1 MTKKVVVLGGGY
13 AGVLTAKHIE
23 KQAKKKKIKD
33 LEITLIDKNPYH
45 TMLTELHEV
54 AANRVEEDSI
64 KMNLKKIFEGRNVNV
79 VLDEIT
85 SIDKENN
92 KLVGKTT
99 EYNYDYLVL
108 GSGSKPAF
116 FGVQGAEENS
126 FTLWSFDDAVRLRE
140 HTYKMF
146 RLAEAE
152 TDAKKRQQLLTFVVV
167 GGGFSGVEMMGELA
181 EWVPTLC
188 HEYNIDR
195 SEVTLKLVD
204 MMPRILNAIPEKL
217 ATKAT
222 RYMEKHGVEVLTQTG
237 VAEIK
242 EDAIVYKQ
250 GEKAITVGTSTV
262 IWTAG
267 IEGSS
272 VIKDGEMGSE
282 TSRGN
287 RVATDDFLQSL
298 EHNNIYV
305 VGDNLDY
312 KPEGHERPVP
322 QMVENCEHSA
332 HTAAHNIMVD
342 LTGKGEKEAYKP
354 AFHGAMV
361 CVGGRW
367 GTAHVGLP
375 GHFFALPSFFAMLS
389 KHFINI
395 IYFIQVLGWNKIWS
409 YIDHE
414 FFKVKHNRSFVGGLL
429 ANNQPT
435 FWSVLLRLWVGI
447 TFFMEGIVKL
457 EKIFLDF
464 NSIFLFTIA
473 EDKLPDGVTSASAA
487 WGDEVVEVVHHL
499 PEFIYTFAEF
509 SFEGSKALPV
519 PAFMATIV
527 DWSMNTM
534 IAPIAPYFQAFMVI
548 AEVII
553 GLMLIAGLFTSL
565 AALASVMLSV
575 MIYMSGMANKEIIW
589 LFVGSLGLVSIGGT
603 GHVLSFD
610 YYVLPW
616 LKKQWKKLKFVKKWY
631 IYND

>member
-1 MTKKVVVLGGGY
+1 MLGGGY

-23 KQAKKKKIKD
+23 KQAKKKKITD
-33 LEITLIDKNPYH
+33 LEVTLIDKNPYH

-54 AANRVEEDSI
+54 AANRVDEDSI
-64 KMNLKKIFEGRNVNV
+64 KMNLKKIFAGRNVNIV
-79 VLDEIT
+79 CDEIS

-92 KLVGKTT
+92 KLVGKDKN
-99 EYNYDYLVL
+99 YDYDYLVL

-116 FGVQGAEENS
+116 FGVKGAEDFS
-126 FTLWSFDDAVRLRE
+126 FTLWSFDDAINLRE
-140 HTYKMF
+140 HTLKMF
-146 RLAEAE
+146 RMAEAE
-152 TDAKKRQQLLTFVVV
+152 LDSEKRKQCLTFVVV

-188 HEYNIDR
+188 HDYHISQD
-195 SEVTLKLVD
+195 EVTLKLVD

-217 ATKAT
+217 ATKASN
-222 RYMEKHGVEVLTQTG
+222 YMQKHGVEVLVETG
-237 VAEIK
+237 VAEIQ
-242 EDAIVYKQ
+242 ENAIVYKQ
-250 GEKAITVGTSTV
+250 GDKEINVPTNTV

-272 VIKDGEMGSE
+272 VIKEGEMGSA

-287 RVATDDFLQSL
+287 RVATNDYLQS
-298 EHNNIYV
+298 NDYSNIYV

-332 HTAAHNIMVD
+332 KTAARNIMVD
-342 LTGKGEKEAYKP
+342 IMGNGEKETYKP

-375 GHFFALPSFFAMLS
+375 GKFFGLPSFFAMIS
-389 KHFINI
+389 KHLINI
-395 IYFIQVLGWNKIWS
+395 VYFIQVLGWNKIWN

-414 FFKVKHNRSFVGGLL
+414 FFKIKHNRSFVGGLL
-429 ANNQPT
+429 SNNQPT
-435 FWSVLLRLWVGI
+435 FWSVALRLWVGI

-457 EKIFLDF
+457 ERVFENF
-464 NSIFLFTIA
+464 NNIFLFTLSP
-473 EDKLPDGVTSASAA
+473 DKLPDGVTQASA
-487 WGDEVVEVVHHL
+487 EVTQHL
-499 PEFIYTFAEF
+499 PQFIYTFAEYT
-509 SFEGSKALPV
+509 FEGAKALPV
-519 PAFMATIV
+519 PHFLENIV
-527 DWSMNTM
+527 NWSMNTM
-534 IAPIAPYFQAFMVI
+534 IAPIAPYFQFIMVA
-548 AEVII
+548 AEIVI
-553 GLMLIAGLFTSL
+553 GLCLIAGLFTSF
-565 AALASVMLSV
+565 AAIASCALSV

-589 LFVGSLGLVSIGGT
+589 LLTASLALISIGGT
-603 GHVLSFD
+603 GHVLSMD

-616 LKKQWKKLKFVKKWY
+616 LKRKWNSFKFVKKWY

>member
-1 MTKKVVVLGGGY
+1 MAKKVLVLGGGY

-23 KQAKKKKIKD
+23 KQVKKKKLSD
-33 LEITLIDKNPYH
+33 VEITLIDKNPYH

-64 KMNLKKIFEGRNVNV
+64 KMNLKKIFAGRNVNV
-79 VLDEIT
+79 VLDEVT
-85 SIDKENN
+85 TIDKANN
-92 KLVGKTT
+92 KVVGKNAN
-99 EYNYDYLVL
+99 YDYDYLVL
-108 GSGSKPAF
+108 GTGSKPAF
-116 FGVQGAEENS
+116 FGVKGAEEHS
-126 FTLWSFDDAVRLRE
+126 FTLWSFDDAVRLKE
-140 HTYKMF
+140 HTLKMF

-152 TDAKKRQQLLTFVVV
+152 TDAQKRKQYLTFVVV

-188 HEYNIDR
+188 HEYHIDK
-195 SEVTLKLVD
+195 EDVTLKLVD

-222 RYMEKHGVEVLTQTG
+222 NYMEKQGVEVLCQTG
-237 VAEIK
+237 VSEIF
-242 EDAIVYKQ
+242 EDAITYKQ
-250 GEKAITVGTSTV
+250 GEKEIKMPTSTV

-267 IEGSS
+267 IEGSQ
-272 VIKDGEMGSE
+272 VVKDDNLGSE
-282 TSRGN
+282 SSRGN
-287 RVATDDFLQSL
+287 RVATNDYLQSL
-298 EHNNIYV
+298 ENDNIYV

-332 HTAAHNIMVD
+332 HTASHNIMVD
-342 LTGKGEKEAYKP
+342 LMGKGEKEAYNPK
-354 AFHGAMV
+354 FHGAMV

-367 GTAHVGLP
+367 GTAHVGMP
-375 GHFFALPSFFAMLS
+375 GKFFALPSFFAMLS

-395 IYFIQVLGWNKIWS
+395 IYFIQVLGWNKIWN

-435 FWSVLLRLWVGI
+435 FWSTLLRLWIGL
-447 TFFMEGIVKL
+447 TWFMEGIVKF
-457 EKIFLDF
+457 EKITQ
-464 NSIFLFTIA
+464 NYNNIFLFSLPENA
-473 EDKLPDGVTSASAA
+473 LPDGVTAAS
-487 WGDEVVEVVHHL
+487 VEVVHNL
-499 PEFIYTFAEF
+499 PQIVYTFAEY
-509 SFEGSKALPV
+509 SFEGAKALPV
-519 PAFMATIV
+519 PEFMTNIMN
-527 DWSMNTM
+527 WSMGVF
-534 IAPIAPYFQAFMVI
+534 IAPVAPHFQALMVT
-548 AEVII
+548 AELVI
-553 GLMLIAGLFTSL
+553 GLCLIGGLFTSL
-565 AALASVMLSV
+565 ASLAGFVLSI

-589 LFVGSLGLVSIGGT
+589 LGAGCLALVSIGGT
-603 GHVLSFD
+603 GHVLSLD

>member
-1 MTKKVVVLGGGY
+1 MAKNVVVLGGGY

-23 KQAKKKKIKD
+23 KQAKKKKIDVNIK
-33 LEITLIDKNPYH
+33 LIDKNPYH

-64 KMNLKKIFEGRNVNV
+64 KMNLKKIFEGRKVDV
-79 VLDEIT
+79 VIDEIT
-85 SIDKENN
+85 SIDKEGN
-92 KLVGKTT
+92 KLVGNAG
-99 EYNYDYLVL
+99 EYSYDYLVL
-108 GSGSKPAF
+108 GSGSKPTF
-116 FGVQGAEENS
+116 FGTKGAEENS
-126 FTLWSFDDAVRLRE
+126 FTLWSFDDAVRLKE
-140 HTYKMF
+140 HTLKMF

-152 TDAKKRQQLLTFVVV
+152 TNKAKRAQYLTFVVV

-188 HEYNIDR
+188 HEYHIDKD
-195 SEVTLKLVD
+195 EVTLKLVD

-217 ATKAT
+217 ATKASN
-222 RYMEKHGVEVLTQTG
+222 YMTKHGVEVLTQTG
-237 VAEIK
+237 VAEVK
-242 EDAIVYKQ
+242 AESVTFKV
-250 GEKAITVGTSTV
+250 GENTSEIPTSTV

-272 VIKDGEMGSE
+272 VVKDGAMGSDK
-282 TSRGN
+282 SRGN

-298 EHNNIYV
+298 DNKNIYV

-312 KPEGHERPVP
+312 TVNGEERPVP

-332 HTAAHNIMVD
+332 KTAAHNIIVD
-342 LTGKGEKEAYKP
+342 LTGKGEKEVYKP

-395 IYFIQVLGWNKIWS
+395 IYFIQVLGWNKIWN

-435 FWSVLLRLWVGI
+435 FWSTVLRVWVGFS
-447 TFFMEGIVKL
+447 FFMEGIIKA
-457 EKIFLDF
+457 EKVFQ
-464 NSIFLFTIA
+464 NYNNVFLFSLA
-473 EDKLPDGVTSASAA
+473 EDKLPDGVTQASA
-487 WGDEVVEVVHHL
+487 EVVQTL
-499 PEFIYTFAEF
+499 PQFIYSFAEF
-509 SFEGSKALPV
+509 SFEGAKALPV
-519 PAFMATIV
+519 PDFLEGIV
-527 DWSMNTM
+527 NWSMNAM
-534 IAPIAPYFQAFMVI
+534 IAPIAPHFQFIMVM
-548 AEVII
+548 AEIVI
-553 GLMLIAGLFTSL
+553 GLCLMAGLFTSI
-565 AALASVMLSV
+565 AALGSVMLSV

-589 LFVGSLGLVSIGGT
+589 FFAGSLALVSIGGT
-603 GHVLSFD
+603 GHVLSLD

-616 LKKQWKKLKFVKKWY
+616 LKKKWKSIKFVKKWY

>member
-13 AGVLTAKHIE
+13 AGVLTAKHVE
-23 KQAKKKKIKD
+23 KQARKKKIAD

-54 AANRVEEDSI
+54 AANRVDEDSI

-79 VLDEIT
+79 VVDEIT
-85 SIDKENN
+85 TIDKENN
-92 KLVGKTT
+92 KLVGKAK

-108 GSGSKPAF
+108 GSGSKPTF
-116 FGVQGAEENS
+116 FGTKGAEENS

-140 HTYKMF
+140 HTLKMF
-146 RLAEAE
+146 RQAEAE
-152 TDAKKRQQLLTFVVV
+152 TDKAKRAQYLTFVVV

-188 HEYNIDR
+188 NDYHIDKN
-195 SEVTLKLVD
+195 EVTLKLVD

-217 ATKAT
+217 ATKAAN
-222 RYMEKHGVEVLTQTG
+222 YMTKHGVEVLTQTG
-237 VAEIK
+237 VAEVQADNVTFK
-242 EDAIVYKQ
+242 V
-250 GEKAITVGTSTV
+250 GEKTTVVPTSTV

-272 VIKDGEMGSE
+272 VIKDGAMGSE
-282 TSRGN
+282 ASRGN
-287 RVATDDFLQSL
+287 RVATNDFLQSL
-298 EHNNIYV
+298 DYPNIYV

-332 HTAAHNIMVD
+332 KTAGHNIIKD
-342 LTGKGEKEAYKP
+342 ILGQKEKETYKP

-375 GHFFALPSFFAMLS
+375 GHFFGLPSFLAMLS

-395 IYFIQVLGWNKIWS
+395 IYFIQVLGWNKIWN

-414 FFKVKHNRSFVGGLL
+414 FFKIKHNRSFVGGLL
-429 ANNQPT
+429 SNNQPT
-435 FWSVLLRLWVGI
+435 FWSTILRLWVGLS
-447 TFFMEGIVKL
+447 FFMEGIVKL
-457 EKIFLDF
+457 EKVFQ
-464 NSIFLFTIA
+464 NYNNVFLFALA
-473 EDKLPDGVTSASAA
+473 EDQLPDGVTAAS
-487 WGDEVVEVVHHL
+487 VEVVQTL
-499 PEFIYTFAEF
+499 PQFIYDFASF
-509 SFEGSKALPV
+509 TFEGAKALPV
-519 PAFMATIV
+519 PDFMAGIV
-527 DWSMNTM
+527 EWSMNLM
-534 IAPIAPYFQAFMVI
+534 IAPIAPHFQTMMVI
-548 AEVII
+548 AEVVI
-553 GLMLIAGLFTSL
+553 GLCLMAGLFTSF

-589 LFVGSLGLVSIGGT
+589 FFAGSLALVSIGGT
-603 GHVLSFD
+603 GHVLSMD
-610 YYVLPW
+610 YYVMPW

>member
-1 MTKKVVVLGGGY
+1 MAKNVVVLGGGY

-23 KQAKKKKIKD
+23 KQAKKKKIDVNIK
-33 LEITLIDKNPYH
+33 LIDKNPYH

-64 KMNLKKIFEGRNVNV
+64 KMNLKKIFEGRKVDV
-79 VLDEIT
+79 VIDEIT
-85 SIDKENN
+85 SIDKAGN
-92 KLVGKTT
+92 KLVGKAA
-99 EYNYDYLVL
+99 EYSYDYLVL
-108 GSGSKPAF
+108 GSGSKPTF
-116 FGVQGAEENS
+116 FGTKGAEENS
-126 FTLWSFDDAVRLRE
+126 FTLWSFDDAVRLKE
-140 HTYKMF
+140 HTLKMF
-146 RLAEAE
+146 RAAEAE
-152 TDAKKRQQLLTFVVV
+152 TNKAKRAQYLTFVVV

-188 HEYNIDR
+188 HEYHIDK

-217 ATKAT
+217 ATKAAN
-222 RYMEKHGVEVLTQTG
+222 YMTKMGVEVLTQTG
-237 VAEIK
+237 VAEVQADSVTFK
-242 EDAIVYKQ
+242 V
-250 GEKAITVGTSTV
+250 GETMKVVPSNTV

-272 VIKDGEMGSE
+272 VVKDGAMGSE
-282 TSRGN
+282 GSRGN
-287 RVATDDFLQSL
+287 RVATDAFLQSL
-298 EHNNIYV
+298 DNKNIYV
-305 VGDNLDY
+305 VGDNLDF
-312 KPEGHERPVP
+312 KPKGHERQVP

-342 LTGKGEKEAYKP
+342 LTGKGSKEEYEP

-375 GHFFALPSFFAMLS
+375 GKFFALPSFFAMLS

-395 IYFIQVLGWNKIWS
+395 IYFIQVLGWNKIWN

-435 FWSVLLRLWVGI
+435 FWSTLLRLWIGFA
-447 TFFMEGIVKL
+447 FFMEGIIKA
-457 EKIFLDF
+457 EKVFQ
-464 NSIFLFTIA
+464 NYNNVFLFSIA
-473 EDKLPDGVTSASAA
+473 EDKLPDGVTAAS
-487 WGDEVVEVVHHL
+487 VEVVQSL
-499 PEFIYTFAEF
+499 PTFIYSFAEF
-509 SFEGSKALPV
+509 SFEGAAALPV
-519 PAFMATIV
+519 PGFMAGIV
-527 DWSMNTM
+527 EWSMNAM
-534 IAPIAPYFQAFMVI
+534 IAPIAPHFQFFMVM
-548 AEVII
+548 AEIII
-553 GLMLIAGLFTSL
+553 GLCLMGGLFTSV
-565 AALASVMLSV
+565 AALGSCMLSI

-589 LFVGSLGLVSIGGT
+589 FFVGSLALVSIGGT
-603 GHVLSFD
+603 GHVLSLD

-616 LKKQWKKLKFVKKWY
+616 LKKQWKKIKFVKKWY

>member
-1 MTKKVVVLGGGY
+1 MAKNVVVLGGGY

-23 KQAKKKKIKD
+23 KQAKKKKIDVNIK
-33 LEITLIDKNPYH
+33 LIDKNPYH

-64 KMNLKKIFEGRNVNV
+64 KMNLKKIFEGRKVDV
-79 VLDEIT
+79 IIDEIT
-85 SIDKENN
+85 SIDKAGN
-92 KLVGKTT
+92 KLVGKAS
-99 EYNYDYLVL
+99 EYSYDYLVL
-108 GSGSKPAF
+108 GSGSKPTF
-116 FGVQGAEENS
+116 FGTPGAEENS
-126 FTLWSFDDAVRLRE
+126 FTLWSFDDAVRLKE
-140 HTYKMF
+140 HTLKMF

-152 TDAKKRQQLLTFVVV
+152 TNKEKRAQYLTFVVV

-188 HEYNIDR
+188 HEYHINKD
-195 SEVTLKLVD
+195 EVTLKLVD
-204 MMPRILNAIPEKL
+204 MVPRILNAIPEKL
-217 ATKAT
+217 ATKASNYLT
-222 RYMEKHGVEVLTQTG
+222 KQGVEVLTGTG
-237 VAEIK
+237 VAAVQAESVTFKIGETTK
-242 EDAIVYKQ
+242 EVP
-250 GEKAITVGTSTV
+250 TSTV

-267 IEGSS
+267 IEGSA
-272 VIKDGEMGSE
+272 VVKDGAMGSE
-282 TSRGN
+282 KSRGN

-298 EHNNIYV
+298 DNKNIYV

-312 KPEGHERPVP
+312 TVKGEERPVP

-332 HTAAHNIMVD
+332 KTAAHNIMVD

-375 GHFFALPSFFAMLS
+375 GKFFALPSFFAMLS

-395 IYFIQVLGWNKIWS
+395 IYFIQVLGWNKIWN

-435 FWSVLLRLWVGI
+435 FWSTILRLWVGLS
-447 TFFMEGIVKL
+447 FFMEGIIKA
-457 EKIFLDF
+457 EKVFQDY
-464 NSIFLFTIA
+464 NNVFLFQLSA
-473 EDKLPDGVTSASAA
+473 DKLPDGVTQASA
-487 WGDEVVEVVHHL
+487 EVVQNL
-499 PEFIYTFAEF
+499 PQFIYTFAEF

-519 PAFMATIV
+519 PGFMQGIV
-527 DWSMNTM
+527 DWSMNAM
-534 IAPIAPYFQAFMVI
+534 IAPIAPHFQFIMVM
-548 AEVII
+548 AEIVI
-553 GLMLIAGLFTSL
+553 GLCLMGGLFTSV

-589 LFVGSLGLVSIGGT
+589 FFAGSLALVSIGGT
-603 GHVLSFD
+603 GHVLSLD

>member
-1 MTKKVVVLGGGY
+1 MARKIVVLGGGY
-13 AGVLTAKHIE
+13 AGVLTAKHLE
-23 KQAKKKKIKD
+23 KMAKKRKLND
-33 LEITLIDKNPYH
+33 VEITLIDKNPYH

-54 AANRVEEDSI
+54 AANRVDEDSI
-64 KMNLKKIFEGRNVNV
+64 KMNLKKIFAGRNVNV
-79 VLDEIT
+79 VLDEVT

-92 KLVGKTT
+92 KLVGKAK
-99 EYNYDYLVL
+99 EYDYDYLVL

-116 FGVQGAEENS
+116 FGVTGAEQNS

-140 HTYKMF
+140 HTLKTF
-146 RLAEAE
+146 RQAEAE
-152 TDAKKRQQLLTFVVV
+152 PNEEKRKELLTFVVV

-181 EWVPTLC
+181 EWVPVLC
-188 HEYNIDR
+188 HDYNIDR

-217 ATKAT
+217 ASKAQ
-222 RYMEKHGVEVLTQTG
+222 RYMEKHGVEVLLKTG
-237 VAEIK
+237 VSEIQS
-242 EDAIVYKQ
+242 DYIVYKQ
-250 GEKAITVGTSTV
+250 NEKDIKVGTQTV

-267 IEGSS
+267 IEGSQ
-272 VIKDGEMGSE
+272 VIKDGAMGSE
-282 TSRGN
+282 KSRGN
-287 RVATDDFLQSL
+287 RVATNEFLQSVDYS
-298 EHNNIYV
+298 NIYV

-312 KPEGHERPVP
+312 KPEGHEFPVP

-332 HTAAHNIMVD
+332 KCAAKNIISD
-342 LTGKGEKEAYKP
+342 LQGSKEKEQYKP

-375 GHFFALPSFFAMLS
+375 GKFFGLPSFFAMVS

-435 FWSVLLRLWVGI
+435 FWSTVLRLWVGLS
-447 TFFMEGIVKL
+447 FFMEGIIKA
-457 EKIFLDF
+457 EKIYKDF
-464 NSIFLFTIA
+464 DTVFLFQI
-473 EDKLPDGVTSASAA
+473 DGVTAA
-487 WGDEVVEVVHHL
+487 TQEATGEVVKLL
-499 PEFIYTFAEF
+499 PNFVYAFADY
-509 SFEGSKALPV
+509 SFEGALALPV
-519 PAFMATIV
+519 PDFIEGIV
-527 DWSMNTM
+527 SWSMNTM
-534 IAPIAPYFQAFMVI
+534 IAPIAPEFQFIMVM
-548 AEVII
+548 AEIVI
-553 GLMLIAGLFTSL
+553 GLCLMGGLFTSF
-565 AALASVMLSV
+565 AALASCMLSV

-589 LFVGSLGLVSIGGT
+589 FFAGSLALVSIGGT
-603 GHVLSFD
+603 GHVLSLD